1 MVLHAGKDYSHFQG
15 PKIFD
20 QRISQFFDGEEGLLI
35 YRYDVTLRI
44 WLNQRLNLNFW
55 RQLYSFVPQLFKHGQ
70 LNIL

>member
-35 YRYDVTLRI
+35 YR
-44 WLNQRLNLNFW
+44 
-55 RQLYSFVPQLFKHGQ
+55 
-70 LNIL
+70 